1 MKIYKNSP
9 SRIFRVGFDNKI
21 LIRDCGKIFL
31 KNDEIVTFSDKNN
44 NEYDIGKKSWGYY
57 ATPSIN
63 GRLKNN
69 NFHSYLIKNIYE
81 KIYLMIV
88 HNSKQ
93 LNFNKYINDNHLKI
107 LLKLDNFL
115 STGKLNEELE
125 KYIIKNRN
133 CLNFKCKNIKK
144 NIIQF
149 YNYNNAPPKEPNY
162 GIKNYKRKVKKCIC
176 CNHFFAEHKLINEK
190 TFYKKNYATISHGKD
205 LSKKFNQ
212 IINLG
217 EKSDNFHRIK
227 RFLHFF
233 KDLKFKP
240 VSLLDVGSG
249 LSVFLYGLKKEV
261 NWKLHGIEPEINFT
275 KFGRETLK
283 LNIINSNLNEKN
295 FKKKFNIISLN
306 KVVEH
311 VKNPIKFLQ
320 LCKKKLLSNGYLY
333 IEVPDGLTA
342 SQQRNG
348 RTREEFMVDHFH
360 IFSMESLKNL
370 LNVSGFDL
378 LEINKIIEESGKYTL
393 YAFCKKK

>member
-1 MKIYKNSP
+1 MKTLTAKSFKLSCQRHTSNILHSLSRRADRLSRKLKDRGRKIYPWLAIN
-9 SRIFRVGFDNKI
+9 
-21 LIRDCGKIFL
+21 
-31 KNDEIVTFSDKNN
+31 EIDRQ
-44 NEYDIGKKSWGYY
+44 I
-57 ATPSIN
+57 A
-63 GRLKNN
+63 
-69 NFHSYLIKNIYE
+69 
-81 KIYLMIV
+81 
-88 HNSKQ
+88 
-93 LNFNKYINDNHLKI
+93 
-107 LLKLDNFL
+107 
-115 STGKLNEELE
+115 EELPQ
-125 KYIIKNRN
+125 I
-133 CLNFKCKNIKK
+133 L
-144 NIIQF
+144 
-149 YNYNNAPPKEPNY
+149 
-162 GIKNYKRKVKKCIC
+162 
-176 CNHFFAEHKLINEK
+176 NEK

-217 EKSDNFHRIK
+217 VKSDNYHRIK

-261 NWKLHGIEPEINFT
+261 NWKLHGIEPEINFA

-283 LNIINSNLNEKN
+283 LNIINSNLNQKN

-360 IFSMESLKNL
+360 IFSLESLKNL

-378 LEINKIIEESGKYTL
+378 LEIKKIIEKSGKYTL